1 MITKNHVV
9 ICVNRLSGKS
19 DFFFFVNVR
28 KFGIYMFQ
36 LAVSVSV
43 CHLVGVFSAFLCR
56 SLPYNI
62 DQI

>member
-9 ICVNRLSGKS
+9 ICVNRLSVKS
-19 DFFFFVNVR
+19 DFFFVNVR

-36 LAVSVSV
+36 LSVSV